1 MIVIYKIISG
11 GQYGADQA
19 GLKVAMDLGL
29 KTGGM
34 CPLGW
39 KTKFGPRPQL
49 AKLGLTEHPTS
60 DNYSVRTAWN
70 VKNSDAT
77 IRFAFDFDSAGE
89 NSTYNAIKKYDK
101 PYFDINL
108 DEVISGNNLYVLDI
122 AKFFDEHHVEVL
134 NVAGNCGKN
143 LEEAKEIYDLV
154 RKTLRI
160 YIKLYNEHSKPKDYM
175 DIEDL

>member
-1 MIVIYKIISG
+1 
-11 GQYGADQA
+11 
-19 GLKVAMDLGL
+19 MDLGL

-60 DNYSVRTAWN
+60 DSYAIRTAWN
-70 VKNSDAT
+70 VKHSDAT
-77 IRFAFDFDSAGE
+77 IRFCYDFDSAGE
-89 NSTYNAIKKYDK
+89 ICTYKALRKYDK

-108 DEVISGNNLYVLDI
+108 SDVESGNNLYVLDI

-134 NVAGNCGKN
+134 NVAGNAGSTMAESK
-143 LEEAKEIYDLV
+143 KIYDLV

-160 YIKLYNEHSKPKDYM
+160 YVKLYNEYSKPKDVL
-175 DIEDL
+175 DIENL